1 MTSLIALYWKYKIIL
16 RDSHPRSSAMLY
28 LYFRAS
34 CTIFTCS
41 ISIDSIARARE
52 VGIRHVDGQI
62 ALKHLGQTK
71 TLVRAHSMSL
81 QKRTK
86 RGKYFEAGTVDPDQN
101 KYQSKC
107 NQCHS
112 FAFVLTSYNLPVNPG
127 KTFLALSA
135 EALYA
140 VAPKITCTLPIASIQ
155 HFELVIAP
163 NQFRRIIMNTSVT
176 FWNSS

>member
-1 MTSLIALYWKYKIIL
+1 
-16 RDSHPRSSAMLY
+16 MLY

-112 FAFVLTSYNLPVNPG
+112 FASVLTSYHLPVNP
-127 KTFLALSA
+127 
-135 EALYA
+135 
-140 VAPKITCTLPIASIQ
+140 
-155 HFELVIAP
+155 
-163 NQFRRIIMNTSVT
+163 
-176 FWNSS
+176 